1 MRREKSVISRAKAER
16 YKDYTYCQ
24 ADTVNLLSEDISDGV
39 QAFVNNG
46 RLLKLD
52 MQALMPV
59 LCIES
64 TTEIEY

>member
-16 YKDYTYCQ
+16 YRDYSYCQ
-24 ADTVNLLSEDISDGV
+24 VDTVNLLGEDISDGV
-39 QAFVNNG
+39 QAFVNTG

-52 MQALMPV
+52 MRVLMAV
-59 LCIES
+59 FCIES